1 MKTKTTNKGKTL
13 GGFSMRVQKKSG
25 IKHKLE
31 SYNDVLKACDKYLRD
46 RGMIKSIRE
55 MRNDQFE
62 RRAK

>member
-1 MKTKTTNKGKTL
+1 
-13 GGFSMRVQKKSG
+13 MRVQKKSG